1 MKKMFKFA
9 FLSAIAFV
17 GAVSFSACS
26 SSDDMDEST
35 TSLVS
40 TMKAFGI
47 EADNVL
53 EGVMS
58 KVNKVGYRVA

>member
-1 MKKMFKFA
+1 MSKLSSQFA
-9 FLSAIAFV
+9 AISPGMSV
-17 GAVSFSACS
+17 
-26 SSDDMDEST
+26 DEST

-40 TMKAFGI
+40 AMKAFGI

-53 EGVMS
+53 DGVMS